1 MTLQCQSSLIIQQTK
16 GDTMKKIITT
26 ISAALVLFA
35 VSSPFNSIAKSAE
48 FFSIGT
54 GGPTGVYFQ
63 VGNAVCKMVAKIQ
76 SAEHGRKKGTDKAYR
91 CSAPSTGG
99 STYNIGQIMQGELQ
113 FGVAQSDWQYHAYNG
128 TRPDKVKPYDKLRA
142 VFSAHPEPFQII
154 ARKGSKIKDWK
165 SLKGKKVNIGNPGS
179 GQRGT
184 FEVLMEAHGVDTG
197 YFGATS
203 ELTSSEQSGALC
215 DKKIDAF
222 GYTVGVPNAGVAQ
235 STDGC
240 GASIINLNT
249 DAVKKLV
256 ADNPFYA
263 FATIPKGT
271 YKTSKKDVTTF
282 GVMAS
287 FVTSADV
294 SEDLVYAVTKA
305 VFENLDDFRKQ
316 HPAFA
321 NLDPKKMIVDG
332 LSAPLH
338 PGAVKYYKEK
348 GLM

>member
-1 MTLQCQSSLIIQQTK
+1 MR
-16 GDTMKKIITT
+16 KIIST

-35 VSSPFNSIAKSAE
+35 VTSPFTTIAKSAE

-63 VGNAVCKMVAKIQ
+63 VGNAVCKMVAKLQ
-76 SAEHGRKKGTDKAYR
+76 SADHGRKKGTEKAYR

-154 ARKGSKIKDWK
+154 TRKGSKIKDWK

-197 YFGATS
+197 YFGSTS

-240 GASIINLNT
+240 GASIINLDT
-249 DAVKKLV
+249 DPVKKLV

-287 FVTSADV
+287 VVTSEAV
-294 SEDLVYAVTKA
+294 PEDLVYAVVKA
-305 VFENLDDFRKQ
+305 VFENLDDFKKQ

>member
-1 MTLQCQSSLIIQQTK
+1 
-16 GDTMKKIITT
+16 MKKIITSLS
-26 ISAALVLFA
+26 SALLIFVASF
-35 VSSPFNSIAKSAE
+35 SITNVAKSAE
-48 FFSIGT
+48 YFSIGT

-63 VGNAVCKMVAKIQ
+63 VGNAICKMVAKIQ
-76 SAEHGRKKGTDKAYR
+76 SKDHGRKKGTDKAYR

-99 STYNIGQIMQGELQ
+99 STYNIGQIMEGELQ

-128 TRPDKVKPYDKLRA
+128 TRPDKVKPYNNLRA
-142 VFSAHPEPFQII
+142 VFSAHPEPFHII
-154 ARKGSKIKDWK
+154 ARKGSKIKDWN
-165 SLKGKKVNIGNPGS
+165 SLAGKKVNIGNPGS

-184 FEVLMEAHGVDTG
+184 FEVLMESHGVDTSF
-197 YFGATS
+197 FGGTS

-222 GYTVGVPNAGVAQ
+222 GYTVGVPNSGVAQ

-240 GASIINLNT
+240 GAYIIDLQT

-263 FATIPKGT
+263 WATIPKGT

-287 FVTSADV
+287 VVTSAEVPD
-294 SEDLVYAVTKA
+294 DLVYAVVRA
-305 VFENLDDFRKQ
+305 VFENLEDFKKQ
-316 HPAFA
+316 HDAFA
-321 NLDPKKMIVDG
+321 DLDPKKMIVDG
-332 LSAPLH
+332 VSAPLH
-338 PGAVKYYKEK
+338 PGAIKYYKEK
-348 GLM
+348 GWM

>member
-1 MTLQCQSSLIIQQTK
+1 
-16 GDTMKKIITT
+16 MKKIIST
-26 ISAALVLFA
+26 ISGALFLFA
-35 VSSPFNSIAKSAE
+35 ISLPLTTIAKSAE

-63 VGNAVCKMVAKIQ
+63 VGNAICKMVAKIQ
-76 SAEHGRKKGTDKAYR
+76 SAEHGRKKGTDKALR

-128 TRPDKVKPYDKLRA
+128 TRPDKVKPFNGLRA

-154 ARKGSKIKDWK
+154 TRKGSKIKDWN
-165 SLKGKKVNIGNPGS
+165 SLKGKKVNIGIPGS

-184 FEVLMEAHGVDTG
+184 FEVLLEAHGVDTG
-197 YFGATS
+197 YFGSTS

-240 GASIINLNT
+240 GASIINLDT
-249 DAVKKLV
+249 DPVKKLV

-287 FVTSADV
+287 VVTSEAV
-294 SEDLVYAVTKA
+294 PEDLVYAVVKA
-305 VFENLDDFRKQ
+305 VFENLDDFKKQ

>member
-1 MTLQCQSSLIIQQTK
+1 MKKMMSLI
-16 GDTMKKIITT
+16 
-26 ISAALVLFA
+26 SAVLVMFA
-35 VSSPFNSIAKSAE
+35 FSSPITSIAKSAE

-63 VGNAVCKMVAKIQ
+63 VGNAVCKMVATIQ
-76 SAEHGRKKGTDKAYR
+76 SADHGRKKGTDKAYR

-154 ARKGSKIKDWK
+154 ARKGSRIKDWN

-197 YFGATS
+197 YFGSTS

-240 GASIINLNT
+240 GASIINLDT

-294 SEDLVYAVTKA
+294 SDDLVYAVTKA
-305 VFENLDDFRKQ
+305 VFENLDSFKKQ

-321 NLDPKKMIVDG
+321 NLDPKKMIKDG

-338 PGAVKYYKEK
+338 PGAIKYYKEK

>member
-1 MTLQCQSSLIIQQTK
+1 MTDSFLCPYRLLPSV
-16 GDTMKKIITT
+16 D
-26 ISAALVLFA
+26 F
-35 VSSPFNSIAKSAE
+35 
-48 FFSIGT
+48 IG
-54 GGPTGVYFQ
+54 
-63 VGNAVCKMVAKIQ
+63 VCA
-76 SAEHGRKKGTDKAYR
+76 TDKA
-91 CSAPSTGG
+91 
-99 STYNIGQIMQGELQ
+99 
-113 FGVAQSDWQYHAYNG
+113 GVGAVDCQREPNLDVIFEEPILLAFFEG
-128 TRPDKVKPYDKLRA
+128 LGFCLLIFDRAKVKPFKDLRA

-154 ARKGSKIKDWK
+154 ARKGSKIKDWN

-184 FEVLMEAHGVDTG
+184 FEVLMESHGVNSS
-197 YFGATS
+197 YFGSTS

-215 DKKIDAF
+215 DKKIDAY

-235 STDGC
+235 ATDGC
-240 GASIINLNT
+240 KAYIINLT
-249 DAVKKLV
+249 TPQVKKLV

-287 FVTSADV
+287 VVTSAKV
-294 SEDLVYAVTKA
+294 SDDMVYNVVRA
-305 VFENLDDFRKQ
+305 VFENLDDFKKQ

-321 NLDPKKMIVDG
+321 NLDPKKMIKDG

-338 PGAVKYYKEK
+338 PGAVRYYKEK

>member
-1 MTLQCQSSLIIQQTK
+1 
-16 GDTMKKIITT
+16 MKKIIST
-26 ISAALVLFA
+26 ISGALFLFA
-35 VSSPFNSIAKSAE
+35 ISLPLTTIAKSAE

-63 VGNAVCKMVAKIQ
+63 VGNAICKMVAKIQ
-76 SAEHGRKKGTDKAYR
+76 SAEHGRKKGTDKALR

-128 TRPDKVKPYDKLRA
+128 TRPDKVKPFNGLRA

-154 ARKGSKIKDWK
+154 TRKGSKIKDWN

-197 YFGATS
+197 YFGS
-203 ELTSSEQSGALC
+203 TSSEQSGALC

-240 GASIINLNT
+240 GASIINLDT
-249 DAVKKLV
+249 DPVKKLV

-287 FVTSADV
+287 VVTSEAV
-294 SEDLVYAVTKA
+294 PEDLVYAVVKA
-305 VFENLDDFRKQ
+305 VFENLDDFKKQ

>member
-1 MTLQCQSSLIIQQTK
+1 MR
-16 GDTMKKIITT
+16 KIITT
-26 ISAALVLFA
+26 LSSALLFFA
-35 VSSPFNSIAKSAE
+35 VSLSFTGIAKSATY
-48 FFSIGT
+48 FSIGT

-63 VGNAVCKMVAKIQ
+63 VGNAICKMVAKIQ
-76 SAEHGRKKGTDKAYR
+76 SKEHGRKKGTDEALR

-99 STYNIGQIMQGELQ
+99 STYNIGQIMEGELQ
-113 FGVAQSDWQYHAYNG
+113 FGVAQSDWGYHAYNG
-128 TRPDKVKPYDKLRA
+128 TKPDKVKPFNNLRS

-154 ARKGSKIKDWK
+154 VGKSSKIKDWA
-165 SLKGKKVNIGNPGS
+165 SMKGKKVNIGNPGS

-184 FEVLMEAHGVDTG
+184 FEVLMEAHGVDKE
-197 YFGATS
+197 YFGSAS
-203 ELTSSEQSGALC
+203 ELSSSEQSGALC

-222 GYTVGVPNAGVAQ
+222 GYTVGVPNSGVAQ
-235 STDGC
+235 AADGC
-240 GASIINLNT
+240 GAKIIDLQT

-287 FVTSADV
+287 VLTSADV
-294 SEDLVYAVTKA
+294 SDDLVYAVTKA
-305 VFENLDDFRKQ
+305 VFENLEFFQKQ

-321 NLDPKKMIVDG
+321 NLDPKNMIKDG

-338 PGAVKYYKEK
+338 NGAIKYYKEA

>member
-1 MTLQCQSSLIIQQTK
+1 
-16 GDTMKKIITT
+16 MKKII
-26 ISAALVLFA
+26 
-35 VSSPFNSIAKSAE
+35 SSLASTLLIFVASFSLTSVAKSAE
-48 FFSIGT
+48 YFSIGT

-76 SAEHGRKKGTDKAYR
+76 SAEHGRKKGTDKALR

-99 STYNIGQIMQGELQ
+99 STYNIGQIMEGELQ

-128 TRPDKVKPYDKLRA
+128 TNPDKVKPFDGLRA
-142 VFSAHPEPFQII
+142 VFSAHPEPFHII
-154 ARKGSKIKDWK
+154 ARKGSKIKDWN

-184 FEVLMEAHGVDTG
+184 FEVLMESHGVDTSF
-197 YFGATS
+197 FGGTS
-203 ELTSSEQSGALC
+203 EITSSEQSGALC

-222 GYTVGVPNAGVAQ
+222 GYTVGVPNSVVAQ
-235 STDGC
+235 STDGF
-240 GASIINLNT
+240 GAYIIDLHTNE
-249 DAVKKLV
+249 VKKLV
-256 ADNPFYA
+256 ADNPFNA
-263 FATIPKGT
+263 WATIPNGT

-294 SEDLVYAVTKA
+294 PDDHVYAVVRA

-338 PGAVKYYKEK
+338 PGAIKYYKEK

>member
-1 MTLQCQSSLIIQQTK
+1 
-16 GDTMKKIITT
+16 MKKFIST
-26 ISAALVLFA
+26 IVGTLMMFA
-35 VSSPFNSIAKSAE
+35 VTSPLATVAKAE
-48 FFSIGT
+48 AVYFSIGT

-63 VGNAVCKMVAKIQ
+63 VGNAICKMVAKIQ

-99 STYNIGQIMQGELQ
+99 STYNIGQIMEGELQ
-113 FGVAQSDWQYHAYNG
+113 FGVAPSDWGYHAYNG
-128 TRPDKVKPYDKLRA
+128 TKPDKVKPFNKLRS

-154 ARKGSKIKDWK
+154 VRKGSKIKDWS

-184 FEVLMEAHGVDTG
+184 FEVLMEAHGVDTS
-197 YFGATS
+197 YFGGTS

-240 GASIINLNT
+240 GASIIDLQT

-287 FVTSADV
+287 VVSSADV
-294 SEDLVYAVTKA
+294 PDELVYAVVKA
-305 VFENLDDFRKQ
+305 VFENLDDFKKQ

-338 PGAVKYYKEK
+338 PGAIKYYKEK

>member
-1 MTLQCQSSLIIQQTK
+1 MRKL
-16 GDTMKKIITT
+16 ITT
-26 ISAALVLFA
+26 ISTSAMLLVLT
-35 VSSPFNSIAKSAE
+35 SPIVSIAKSAE

-63 VGNAVCKMVAKIQ
+63 VGNAICKMVAKLQ
-76 SAEHGRKKGTDKAYR
+76 SADHGRKGTDNAYR

-128 TRPDKVKPYDKLRA
+128 SKPDKVKPFDGLRA

-154 ARKGSKIKDWK
+154 ARKGSKIKDWN

-184 FEVLMEAHGVDTG
+184 FEVLMESHGVDTG
-197 YFGATS
+197 YFGGTS

-215 DKKIDAF
+215 DKKIDAY

-235 STDGC
+235 ATDGC
-240 GASIINLNT
+240 GAYIIDLQT
-249 DAVKKLV
+249 PEVKKLV
-256 ADNPFYA
+256 ANNPFYA

-271 YKTSKKDVTTF
+271 YKTSKKNVTTF

-287 FVTSADV
+287 VVTSAKV
-294 SEDLVYAVTKA
+294 SDEMVYNVVRA
-305 VFENLDDFRKQ
+305 VFENCFTI
-316 HPAFA
+316 FSTV
-321 NLDPKKMIVDG
+321 NF
-332 LSAPLH
+332 LSPFL
-338 PGAVKYYKEK
+338 KINDNFT
-348 GLM
+348 

>member
-1 MTLQCQSSLIIQQTK
+1 
-16 GDTMKKIITT
+16 MKKMISM
-26 ISAALVLFA
+26 ISAFLVMIAF
-35 VSSPFNSIAKSAE
+35 SSPLTSIAKSAE
-48 FFSIGT
+48 FFTIGT

-63 VGNAVCKMVAKIQ
+63 TGNAICKMLHK
-76 SAEHGRKKGTDKAYR
+76 SAISADHGRKKGTAKAYR
-91 CSAPSTGG
+91 CTAPSTGG
-99 STYNIGQIMQGELQ
+99 SNYNIGQIKDGQFQ

-197 YFGATS
+197 YFGSTS

-249 DAVKKLV
+249 DAVKTLV

-294 SEDLVYAVTKA
+294 SDDLVYAVTKA

>member
-1 MTLQCQSSLIIQQTK
+1 
-16 GDTMKKIITT
+16 MKKIIST
-26 ISAALVLFA
+26 ISGALFLFA
-35 VSSPFNSIAKSAE
+35 ISLPTSIAKSAE

-63 VGNAVCKMVAKIQ
+63 VGNAICKMVAKIQ
-76 SAEHGRKKGTDKAYR
+76 SAEHGRKKGTAKALR

-128 TRPDKVKPYDKLRA
+128 TRPDKVKPFNGLRA

-154 ARKGSKIKDWK
+154 TRKGSKIKDWN

-197 YFGATS
+197 YFGSTS

-235 STDGC
+235 STDG
-240 GASIINLNT
+240 
-249 DAVKKLV
+249 
-256 ADNPFYA
+256 
-263 FATIPKGT
+263 
-271 YKTSKKDVTTF
+271 
-282 GVMAS
+282 
-287 FVTSADV
+287 
-294 SEDLVYAVTKA
+294 
-305 VFENLDDFRKQ
+305 
-316 HPAFA
+316 
-321 NLDPKKMIVDG
+321 
-332 LSAPLH
+332 LSLIH
-338 PGAVKYYKEK
+338 I
-348 GLM
+348 

>member
-1 MTLQCQSSLIIQQTK
+1 
-16 GDTMKKIITT
+16 MKKIIT
-26 ISAALVLFA
+26 SLSSALVFFAATFSMTA
-35 VSSPFNSIAKSAE
+35 VSKSAE
-48 FFSIGT
+48 FFTIGT

-63 VGNAVCKMVAKIQ
+63 TGNAICKMLHKYAT
-76 SAEHGRKKGTDKAYR
+76 SSEHGRSKAVTDKQYR
-91 CSAPSTGG
+91 CTAPSTGG
-99 STYNIGQIMQGELQ
+99 SNYNIGQIAAGEFQ

-128 TRPDKVKPYDKLRA
+128 TKPDKVKPFDGLRA

-154 ARKGSKIKDWK
+154 ARKGSRIKDWN

-184 FEVLMEAHGVDTG
+184 FEVLMESHGVDTG
-197 YFGATS
+197 YFGSTS

-240 GASIINLNT
+240 GAYIIDLQT
-249 DAVKKLV
+249 DPVKKLV
-256 ADNPFYA
+256 SDNPFYA

-287 FVTSADV
+287 VVTSAAV
-294 SEDLVYAVTKA
+294 SDELVYSVVKA
-305 VFENLDDFRKQ
+305 VFENLDDFKKQ

-321 NLDPKKMIVDG
+321 NLDPKKMIKDG

>member
-1 MTLQCQSSLIIQQTK
+1 MR
-16 GDTMKKIITT
+16 KIITK
-26 ISAALVLFA
+26 ISAALILFA

-76 SAEHGRKKGTDKAYR
+76 SADHGRKKGTDKAFR

-128 TRPDKVKPYDKLRA
+128 TKPDKVKPFSDLRA
-142 VFSAHPEPFQII
+142 VFSVHPEPFQILV
-154 ARKGSKIKDWK
+154 RKGSKIKDWK
-165 SLKGKKVNIGNPGS
+165 SLKGKKVNVGNPGS
-179 GQRGT
+179 GQRAT
-184 FEVLMEAHGVDTG
+184 FEVLMEAHGVDTS

-203 ELTSSEQSGALC
+203 DLSSSEQSNALC
-215 DKKIDAF
+215 DKKIDAY
-222 GYTVGVPNAGVAQ
+222 GYTVGVPNSGVRQA
-235 STDGC
+235 TDGC
-240 GASIINLNT
+240 GASIINLQT

-256 ADNPFYA
+256 SDNPFYA

-287 FVTSADV
+287 FVTSASV
-294 SEDLVYAVTKA
+294 SDELVYAVTRA
-305 VFENLDDFRKQ
+305 VFENLEEFKKQ

-321 NLDPKKMIVDG
+321 NLDPKNMIKDG
-332 LSAPLH
+332 ISAPIH
-338 PGAVKYYKEK
+338 PGAMKYYKEK

>member
-1 MTLQCQSSLIIQQTK
+1 MKKMTSLI
-16 GDTMKKIITT
+16 
-26 ISAALVLFA
+26 SAVLVMFA
-35 VSSPFNSIAKSAE
+35 FSSPITSIAKSAE

-63 VGNAVCKMVAKIQ
+63 VGNAVCKMVATIQ
-76 SAEHGRKKGTDKAYR
+76 SADHGRKKGTDKAYR

-154 ARKGSKIKDWK
+154 ARKGSRIKDWK

-197 YFGATS
+197 YFGSTS

-240 GASIINLNT
+240 GASIINLDT

-294 SEDLVYAVTKA
+294 SDDLVYAVTKA
-305 VFENLDDFRKQ
+305 VFENLDTFKEQ

-321 NLDPKKMIVDG
+321 NLDPKKMIKDG

-338 PGAVKYYKEK
+338 PGAIKYYKEK

>member
-1 MTLQCQSSLIIQQTK
+1 
-16 GDTMKKIITT
+16 MKKIIST
-26 ISAALVLFA
+26 ISGALFLFA
-35 VSSPFNSIAKSAE
+35 ISLPTSIAKSAE

-63 VGNAVCKMVAKIQ
+63 VGNAICKMVAKIQ
-76 SAEHGRKKGTDKAYR
+76 SAEHGRKKGTAKALR

-128 TRPDKVKPYDKLRA
+128 TRPDKVKPFNGLRA

-197 YFGATS
+197 YFGSTS

-235 STDGC
+235 STDRC
-240 GASIINLNT
+240 GASIINLDT

-287 FVTSADV
+287 VV
-294 SEDLVYAVTKA
+294 SSEAVPEDLVYAVVKA
-305 VFENLDDFRKQ
+305 VFENLDDFKKQ

>member
-1 MTLQCQSSLIIQQTK
+1 
-16 GDTMKKIITT
+16 MKKFIST
-26 ISAALVLFA
+26 IAGALMMFALSAPLATV
-35 VSSPFNSIAKSAE
+35 AKSAE

-63 VGNAVCKMVAKIQ
+63 VGNAICKMVAKIQ

-99 STYNIGQIMQGELQ
+99 STYNIGQIMEGELQ

-128 TRPDKVKPYDKLRA
+128 SKPDKVKPFNGLRA
-142 VFSAHPEPFQII
+142 VFSAHPEPFHII
-154 ARKGSKIKDWK
+154 ARKGSKIKDWN

-184 FEVLMEAHGVDTG
+184 FEVIMEAHGVDTG
-197 YFGATS
+197 FFGGTS

-222 GYTVGVPNAGVAQ
+222 GYTVGVPNSGVAQ

-240 GASIINLNT
+240 GAFIIDLQT
-249 DAVKKLV
+249 DPIKKLV

-263 FATIPKGT
+263 WATIPKGT

-287 FVTSADV
+287 VVTSADV
-294 SEDLVYAVTKA
+294 PDDLVYAVVKA

-321 NLDPKKMIVDG
+321 NLDPKKMVKDEIA
-332 LSAPLH
+332 APLH
-338 PGAVKYYKEK
+338 PGAVKKKKEK

>member
-1 MTLQCQSSLIIQQTK
+1 
-16 GDTMKKIITT
+16 MKKIIST
-26 ISAALVLFA
+26 ISGALFLFA
-35 VSSPFNSIAKSAE
+35 ISLPLTNIAKSAE

-63 VGNAVCKMVAKIQ
+63 VGNAICKMVAKIQ
-76 SAEHGRKKGTDKAYR
+76 SAEHGRKKGTDKALR

-128 TRPDKVKPYDKLRA
+128 TRPDKVKPFNGLRA

-154 ARKGSKIKDWK
+154 TRKGSKIKDWN

-197 YFGATS
+197 YFGSTS

-240 GASIINLNT
+240 GASIINLDT
-249 DAVKKLV
+249 DPVKKLV
-256 ADNPFYA
+256 AANPFYA

-287 FVTSADV
+287 VVTSEAV
-294 SEDLVYAVTKA
+294 PEDLVYAVVKA
-305 VFENLDDFRKQ
+305 VFENLDDFKKQ

-338 PGAVKYYKEK
+338 PGADKYYKEK

>member
-1 MTLQCQSSLIIQQTK
+1 
-16 GDTMKKIITT
+16 MKKTITSLS
-26 ISAALVLFA
+26 SALLIFLASFTFGNV
-35 VSSPFNSIAKSAE
+35 AKSAE
-48 FFSIGT
+48 YFSIGT

-63 VGNAVCKMVAKIQ
+63 VGNAICKMVAKIQ
-76 SAEHGRKKGTDKAYR
+76 SKDHGRKKGTDKAYR

-99 STYNIGQIMQGELQ
+99 STYNIGQIMEGELQ
-113 FGVAQSDWQYHAYNG
+113 FGVAQSDWGYHAYNG
-128 TRPDKVKPYDKLRA
+128 TKPDKVKPFSNLRS

-154 ARKGSKIKDWK
+154 VGKSSKIKDWN
-165 SLKGKKVNIGNPGS
+165 SMKGKKVNIGNPGS

-197 YFGATS
+197 YFGSTS

-240 GASIINLNT
+240 GAKIIDLNT

-256 ADNPFYA
+256 SDNPFYA

-287 FVTSADV
+287 VVSSADV
-294 SEDLVYAVTKA
+294 PDDLVYSVVKA
-305 VFENLDDFRKQ
+305 VFENLDDFKKQ

-338 PGAVKYYKEK
+338 PGAIKYYKEA

>member
-1 MTLQCQSSLIIQQTK
+1 
-16 GDTMKKIITT
+16 
-26 ISAALVLFA
+26 
-35 VSSPFNSIAKSAE
+35 
-48 FFSIGT
+48 
-54 GGPTGVYFQ
+54 
-63 VGNAVCKMVAKIQ
+63 
-76 SAEHGRKKGTDKAYR
+76 
-91 CSAPSTGG
+91 
-99 STYNIGQIMQGELQ
+99 
-113 FGVAQSDWQYHAYNG
+113 
-128 TRPDKVKPYDKLRA
+128 
-142 VFSAHPEPFQII
+142 
-154 ARKGSKIKDWK
+154 
-165 SLKGKKVNIGNPGS
+165 
-179 GQRGT
+179 
-184 FEVLMEAHGVDTG
+184 MEAHGVDTS
-197 YFGATS
+197 YFGGTS

-240 GASIINLNT
+240 GASIINLQT

-256 ADNPFYA
+256 ADNAFYA

-287 FVTSADV
+287 VVTSADV
-294 SEDLVYAVTKA
+294 SEDLVYAVVRA
-305 VFENLDDFRKQ
+305 VFENLDDFKKQ